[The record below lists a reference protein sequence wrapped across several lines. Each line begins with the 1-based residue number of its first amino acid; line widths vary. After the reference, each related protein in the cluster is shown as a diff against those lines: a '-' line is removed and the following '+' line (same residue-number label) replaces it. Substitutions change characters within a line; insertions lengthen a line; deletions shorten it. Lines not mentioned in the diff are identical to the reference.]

1 MRTQTASQIQI
12 ATVTGLSLVSA
23 YALAFYWQLDKPF
36 WAGFTVFMVSLPSIG
51 QSLQKG
57 LLRITGTFLGASIG
71 LLLFMI
77 FPQERFPLLLF
88 LSMYLS
94 IMMYFM
100 SGSRLHGYFFFI
112 TALVSMIIILV
123 GSDDPEAAFSL
134 AVYRSEETLL
144 GITVYTLITLIVEPK
159 LSFRTFTGNMEK
171 LFQAHLELFLQAQE
185 QEKEG
190 ILRDMYAKYNEI
202 RNTVDATE
210 QLLPAVK
217 LENSQVYADRTL
229 WRSAIACSADLF
241 ETQRKWT
248 GTLVAMKTL
257 NLETLFP
264 DFTSRMA
271 ELEQLFARLATTSVH
286 ALPNGNTAPPSPAKH
301 AYLECASGEQLT
313 ATERG
318 LISTAQALYQRQ
330 IQLCQTLNSL
340 ADYLLHNGP
349 KPVHINNM
357 PEKQTFFFSPEQRAS
372 LIQTFVLFWITTG
385 VWVFF
390 DPPGTESI
398 RFIELTLVLGLF
410 ELLTGSD
417 PWHSVLYFL
426 YGIILTGLLYIF
438 VYPLITHFLL
448 FLALMFVIAFILSFW
463 FSHPNQKAMKFGF
476 TMPWLSIC
484 NFTNT
489 PNYSFIGFASNAF
502 TLFLGISLVAC
513 IRYVL
518 FSQDENAVFTQKQI
532 SFFHVAQRL
541 MRLMREYHGRN
552 TSLFHRLVLS
562 LAVHRVYFLAAQI
575 GIMAKKVSHPF
586 MAPAIAQILGTEI
599 ADIAASLSRLQR
611 DLAISGSVLPAPAP
625 APVSHIDGTPHDAT
639 GIVTQ
644 AEKLRQLTDR
654 LFDDL
659 SIDSRTRLH
668 NGVQEKHTQRMEAS
682 CGSIVRALSIYIDVV
697 RSLPGQTAGDA
708 RQTPK
713 GASHAA

>member
-1 MRTQTASQIQI
+1 MRTETASQIQI

-71 LLLFMI
+71 LLLFML
-77 FPQERFPLLLF
+77 FPQERFTLLF
-88 LSMYLS
+88 SLSIYLS
-94 IMMYFM
+94 VMMYFM

-123 GSDDPEAAFSL
+123 GSDNPDAVFSL

-159 LSFRTFTGNMEK
+159 LSLRTFTGNVEK
-171 LFQAHLELFLQAQE
+171 LFQAHLELFLQARE

-190 ILRDMYAKYNEI
+190 ILRDMYAKYSDI
-202 RNTVDATE
+202 RNIVVATE
-210 QLLPAVK
+210 QLLPAVR
-217 LENSQVYADRTL
+217 LENSQVYADRAL
-229 WRSAIACSADLF
+229 WRSAIVCSADLF

-264 DFTSRMA
+264 DFTTRMA
-271 ELEQLFARLATTSVH
+271 ELEQLFTRLATLAATSSTSPAR
-286 ALPNGNTAPPSPAKH
+286 ALPTSSTNVVPPSPAEQPG
-301 AYLECASGEQLT
+301 LECASGEQLT

-318 LISTAQALYQRQ
+318 LISTARALYLRQ
-330 IQLCQTLNSL
+330 VQLCQTLNSL
-340 ADYLLHNGP
+340 ADYLLHGGP
-349 KPVHINNM
+349 KPVHVNSV
-357 PEKQTFFFSPEQRAS
+357 PEKPIFFFRPEQRAS
-372 LIQTFVLFWITTG
+372 MIQTFVLFWITTC

-390 DPPGTESI
+390 DPPGTENM

-417 PWHSVLYFL
+417 PLRSVLYFL
-426 YGIILTGLLYIF
+426 YGILLTGMLYVF
-438 VYPLITHFLL
+438 VYPLITSFLL
-448 FLALMFVIAFILSFW
+448 FLTLMFVIAFILSFW
-463 FSHPNQKAMKFGF
+463 FSHPAQKAMKFGF

-489 PNYSFIGFASNAF
+489 PNYSFIGFASSAF
-502 TLFLGISLVAC
+502 TLFIGIALVGC
-513 IRYVL
+513 IRYIL
-518 FSQDENAVFTQKQI
+518 FSQDENVAFTQKQLA
-532 SFFHVAQRL
+532 FFHVAQRL
-541 MRLMREYHGRN
+541 IRLMRNYHGQN
-552 TSLFHRLVLS
+552 TSLFHRFVLS
-562 LAVHRVYFLAAQI
+562 LAVHRIHFLAAQI

-611 DLAISGSVLPAPAP
+611 DLATSNSVLPATT
-625 APVSHIDGTPHDAT
+625 PVSRTDGNRHDAT

-644 AEKLRQLTDR
+644 AEELRQMTDS
-654 LFDDL
+654 LFEAL
-659 SIDSRTRLH
+659 SADSRTRS
-668 NGVQEKHTQRMEAS
+668 HTADHAQRMEAS
-682 CGSIVRALSIYIDVV
+682 CGSILRALSTYMEVV
-697 RSLPGQTAGDA
+697 HSLPGQTDA
-708 RQTPK
+708 SELR
-713 GASHAA
+713 